1 MNSGVCSYCFNKP
14 FLANEISVLDA
25 IRFVGT
31 GTEAACYE
39 PLSRYWD
46 PERNENEQASEA
58 KDLMDEVGLTTSCYT
73 LDSDFAV
80 YDDAASAECIA
91 LCVSRLETTKLLG
104 ADRIRLDPRTS
115 LPKDAADTDFDDV
128 LEKMALSMQAI
139 ADEAHKEGL
148 VVGVENHGRHLGRVA
163 QTAHLVNLVDREN
176 FGVNLDPTNF
186 RVVFGEDHIEA
197 TRQLAEH
204 VVHFHIKDIQIS
216 PTEMPESDG
225 WRQSLAGDCWIK
237 NAVGGT
243 GDADWPTL
251 FGIVKDAGYD
261 GTISLEVVDPKDI
274 EGSIREGVSNINKV
288 ILALE

>member
-14 FLANEISVLDA
+14 FLAREISVLEA

-31 GTEAACYE
+31 ETEADCYE

-46 PERNENEQASEA
+46 PERDENEQAREA
-58 KDLMDEVGLTTSCYT
+58 RDLMDEVGLATSCYT

-80 YDDAASAECIA
+80 YDDDAAAECVA
-91 LCVSRLETTKLLG
+91 LCVARLETTKLLG

-115 LPKDAADTDFDDV
+115 LPRAAKETDFDDV
-128 LEKMALSMQAI
+128 LEKMAISMQEI
-139 ADEAHKEGL
+139 ADEAAKEGIT
-148 VVGVENHGRHLGRVA
+148 VGVENHGRHLGRVA
-163 QTAHLVNLVDREN
+163 QTARLVSLVDRQN

-197 TRQLAEH
+197 TRRLAKY
-204 VVHFHIKDIQIS
+204 VVHVHVKDIRIS
-216 PTEMPESDG
+216 ETEQPEDEG
-225 WRQSLAGDCWIK
+225 WHPSLTGDCWIK

-251 FGIVKDAGYD
+251 FGILKDAGYD
-261 GTISLEVVDPKDI
+261 GTISLEVVDPGDI
-274 EGSIREGVSNINKV
+274 GGSIAEGVKNINLV
-288 ILALE
+288 ISNL